1 MVFMLLCVLYS
12 SRLWDFGNNTN
23 TNHINTL
30 VSKYKYASTEMSH
43 KLKTTGNINR
53 VTKTWIRS

>member
-1 MVFMLLCVLYS
+1 MLLCVLYS
-12 SRLWDFGNNTN
+12 SRLWNFGNNTN

-43 KLKTTGNINR
+43 KLKTTGNINS